1 MGKYGK
7 TMSDSYQ
14 EVLEWTITAQEL
26 QEKKKVSKREI
37 DKLEDG
43 NEHGMVALKLAQS
56 FGTPKEVKT
65 VQDINKRHQRA
76 GSIEY
81 KDQKERDAIIRK
93 YYNMAEVYEIG
104 TKEYADHTKNM
115 TPGQTVDEGRMKDIV
130 TDVKDALGKIRHRVS
145 QKGSKFIVSVD
156 SNDEED
162 AQKAM
167 KNHPLYVAGK
177 LRVIPE
183 ETELDE
189 ALSPQDKKVI
199 DTFYHTDKS
208 MTGKMLKT
216 DGKTLE
222 KMGMGAQTIAKVIPQ
237 SGGEFKVVAKMDGRS
252 TQEIV
257 NYIKKTFPKQLVTY
271 EEVELGE
278 KKQLKPNAKFDFDLF
293 SDMKGAKEANAELNK
308 ELHKAV
314 RMKDKKS
321 AVAHMRKIQN
331 KYMKFGATDTEPS
344 MTIGTVLDAI
354 FENKEIAELKKRIE
368 LDEAKFQVNYSKN
381 NKLYSKTINAKD
393 EDDAEEKAIK
403 KFKIDDDDIR
413 SVVKEALDEVTMTK
427 ALNIDPKDVDRMK
440 VLAVLYTRALKLP
453 SGSPLQDKIKKEIT
467 KLRKQLG
474 MNEAIEQK
482 LDEMFDYVLL
492 DKDNKIVGRY
502 SGKDA
507 KKNAQSDKNSAHLP
521 PMRIPKGEVS
531 KMKVYPISPKDKK
544 GIGDMVL
551 AIGEE
556 VKLTEKIEYVEY
568 KFKNSRDASSAKSYF
583 DGIQLMKFDVNDDNI
598 SNGELMVDAGNKDMT
613 KYHKEVMKKFRP
625 KVMVQEKKLTDAEM
639 KKREEIAKAI
649 EKDDPD
655 MPMDKK
661 MAIAT
666 ATAKRVAEEE
676 EPDKPDTAKKVD
688 QMRDDK
694 KKTRI
699 AQLQLQ
705 IAKATETINK
715 LNTQEK

>member
-7 TMSDSYQ
+7 TITDAYQ
-14 EVLEWTITAQEL
+14 EVLEWTVTAHKL

-37 DKLEDG
+37 DKLEDD

-115 TPGQTVDEGRMKDIV
+115 TPGQTVDEGKMKDIV

-145 QKGSKFIVSVD
+145 QKGSKFMVSVD
-156 SNDEED
+156 QNDEED

-183 ETELDE
+183 DVELD
-189 ALSPQDKKVI
+189 
-199 DTFYHTDKS
+199 
-208 MTGKMLKT
+208 
-216 DGKTLE
+216 
-222 KMGMGAQTIAKVIPQ
+222 
-237 SGGEFKVVAKMDGRS
+237 
-252 TQEIV
+252 
-257 NYIKKTFPKQLVTY
+257 
-271 EEVELGE
+271 E
-278 KKQLKPNAKFDFDLF
+278 KKQLKPKAKFDFDLF
-293 SDMKGAKEANAELNK
+293 SDMKGAKEAEADLNK
-308 ELHKAV
+308 ELHKAA

-354 FENKEIAELKKRIE
+354 FENKEIAELKKIIE
-368 LDEAKFQVNYSKN
+368 LN
-381 NKLYSKTINAKD
+381 
-393 EDDAEEKAIK
+393 
-403 KFKIDDDDIR
+403 
-413 SVVKEALDEVTMTK
+413 
-427 ALNIDPKDVDRMK
+427 
-440 VLAVLYTRALKLP
+440 
-453 SGSPLQDKIKKEIT
+453 
-467 KLRKQLG
+467 
-474 MNEAIEQK
+474 
-482 LDEMFDYVLL
+482 EMFDYVLL

-556 VKLTEKIEYVEY
+556 LELTEKVSKDLAIKILSMNKNQ
-568 KFKNSRDASSAKSYF
+568 KFAKISGDFVPEIYLSSSDKDSLKKEFGRLPRGLPSASSGIPVVDFINYALGLDNEIDTEG
-583 DGIQLMKFDVNDDNI
+583 DGNAPKLYDYRKGKVIGKPKTV
-598 SNGELMVDAGNKDMT
+598 GDAARIAGVRLT
-613 KYHKEVMKKFRP
+613 
-625 KVMVQEKKLTDAEM
+625 EKKLTDAEM

-649 EKDDPD
+649 EKDNPD

-676 EPDKPDTAKKVD
+676 EPNKPDTAKKVD

>member
-7 TMSDSYQ
+7 TITDAYQ
-14 EVLEWTITAQEL
+14 EVLEWTVTAHEL
-26 QEKKKVSKREI
+26 QEKKKVTKREI
-37 DKLEDG
+37 KDLEND

-56 FGTPKEVKT
+56 FGTPKEVKKI
-65 VQDINKRHQRA
+65 QDINKKHQRA
-76 GSIEY
+76 GEIES
-81 KDQKERDAIIRK
+81 KDQKERDAIARK

-104 TKEYADHTKNM
+104 TKEYADHTKYM
-115 TPGQTVDEGRMKDIV
+115 TPGQTVDEGKMKDIV
-130 TDVKDALGKIRHRVS
+130 TDVKSALGKIRHRVS

-189 ALSPQDKKVI
+189 GKFYLFDNEKDARDYAKKIKGKYV
-199 DTFYHTDKS
+199 KG
-208 MTGKMLKT
+208 TGKSA
-216 DGKTLE
+216 GQH
-222 KMGMGAQTIAKVIPQ
+222 A
-237 SGGEFKVVAKMDGRS
+237 VVK
-252 TQEIV
+252 
-257 NYIKKTFPKQLVTY
+257 
-271 EEVELGE
+271 EEVELDE
-278 KKQLKPNAKFDFDLF
+278 DAMVIDL
-293 SDMKGAKEANAELNK
+293 D
-308 ELHKAV
+308 
-314 RMKDKKS
+314 
-321 AVAHMRKIQN
+321 
-331 KYMKFGATDTEPS
+331 
-344 MTIGTVLDAI
+344 
-354 FENKEIAELKKRIE
+354 
-368 LDEAKFQVNYSKN
+368 YSKN
-381 NKLYSKTINAKD
+381 PKGLYN
-393 EDDAEEKAIK
+393 
-403 KFKIDDDDIR
+403 
-413 SVVKEALDEVTMTK
+413 
-427 ALNIDPKDVDRMK
+427 
-440 VLAVLYTRALKLP
+440 AVLQMSKRLGLTIYNAPQAMKDLQTKGKVRLGGKGANLVKFMKYLNDKGIEP
-453 SGSPLQDKIKKEIT
+453 SVDV
-467 KLRKQLG
+467 
-474 MNEAIEQK
+474 QK
-482 LDEMFDYVLL
+482 
-492 DKDNKIVGRY
+492 G
-502 SGKDA
+502 
-507 KKNAQSDKNSAHLP
+507 
-521 PMRIPKGEVS
+521 
-531 KMKVYPISPKDKK
+531 KMK
-544 GIGDMVL
+544 
-551 AIGEE
+551 EE
-556 VKLTEKIEYVEY
+556 LDSRLEEKIEYVEY

-583 DGIQLMKFDVNDDNI
+583 DGIQLMNFDVNDDNI

-649 EKDDPD
+649 EKDNPD

-676 EPDKPDTAKKVD
+676 EPDKPDTAKQLD

>member
-7 TMSDSYQ
+7 TITDAYQ
-14 EVLEWTITAQEL
+14 EVLEWTVTAHEL
-26 QEKKKVSKREI
+26 QEKKKVTKREI
-37 DKLEDG
+37 KDLEND

-56 FGTPKEVKT
+56 FGTPKEVKKI
-65 VQDINKRHQRA
+65 QDINKRHQRA
-76 GSIEY
+76 GEIES
-81 KDQKERDAIIRK
+81 KDQKERDAIARK

-104 TKEYADHTKNM
+104 TKEYDDHTKNM
-115 TPGQTVDEGRMKDIV
+115 TPGQTVDEGKMKDIV
-130 TDVKDALGKIRHRVS
+130 TDVKSALGKIRHRVS

-189 ALSPQDKKVI
+189 KFKVGDRVKVKKGTMGPTQRHYEKTVGTIIKDYKDGDFKVNFGGYDDLGI
-199 DTFYHTDKS
+199 DGKLLVKEETELNEGKFYLFDNEKDARDYAKKIKGKYVKG
-208 MTGKMLKT
+208 TGKSA
-216 DGKTLE
+216 GQH
-222 KMGMGAQTIAKVIPQ
+222 A
-237 SGGEFKVVAKMDGRS
+237 VVK
-252 TQEIV
+252 
-257 NYIKKTFPKQLVTY
+257 
-271 EEVELGE
+271 EEVE
-278 KKQLKPNAKFDFDLF
+278 
-293 SDMKGAKEANAELNK
+293 
-308 ELHKAV
+308 
-314 RMKDKKS
+314 
-321 AVAHMRKIQN
+321 
-331 KYMKFGATDTEPS
+331 
-344 MTIGTVLDAI
+344 
-354 FENKEIAELKKRIE
+354 
-368 LDEAKFQVNYSKN
+368 
-381 NKLYSKTINAKD
+381 
-393 EDDAEEKAIK
+393 
-403 KFKIDDDDIR
+403 
-413 SVVKEALDEVTMTK
+413 LDEVTMAT
-427 ALNIDPKDVDRMK
+427 ALNIDPKDVDKMK

-453 SGSPLQDKIKKEIT
+453 SNSPMQDKIKKEIA

-474 MNEAIEQK
+474 MNEESLIEDAMVID
-482 LDEMFDYVLL
+482 LD
-492 DKDNKIVGRY
+492 Y
-502 SGKDA
+502 S
-507 KKNAQSDKNSAHLP
+507 KN
-521 PMRIPKGEVS
+521 PKGLYNAVLQMSKRLGLTIYNAPQAMKDLQTKGKVRLGGKGANLVKFMKYLNDKGIEPSVDVQKG
-531 KMKVYPISPKDKK
+531 KMKE
-544 GIGDMVL
+544 GIV
-551 AIGEE
+551 
-556 VKLTEKIEYVEY
+556 EKIEYVEY

-613 KYHKEVMKKFRP
+613 KYHKEVMKKFKP

-649 EKDDPD
+649 EKDNPN

-676 EPDKPDTAKKVD
+676 EPDKPDTAKQVD

-715 LNTQEK
+715 LNAQEK

>member
-1 MGKYGK
+1 ALTKANIKHVAKQHPMKRSKIIVNVSRKDYK
-7 TMSDSYQ
+7 
-14 EVLEWTITAQEL
+14 AA
-26 QEKKKVSKREI
+26 EK
-37 DKLEDG
+37 
-43 NEHGMVALKLAQS
+43 
-56 FGTPKEVKT
+56 
-65 VQDINKRHQRA
+65 
-76 GSIEY
+76 
-81 KDQKERDAIIRK
+81 
-93 YYNMAEVYEIG
+93 
-104 TKEYADHTKNM
+104 
-115 TPGQTVDEGRMKDIV
+115 
-130 TDVKDALGKIRHRVS
+130 ALGKEFSS
-145 QKGSKFIVSVD
+145 QGDNIMLGILESTD
-156 SNDEED
+156 LDEKYD
-162 AQKAM
+162 LYHKTFSDAM
-167 KNHPLYVAGK
+167 KHAVDYAKSKMGITVDPKEIDDKVATG
-177 LRVIPE
+177 P
-183 ETELDE
+183 
-189 ALSPQDKKVI
+189 KKP
-199 DTFYHTDKS
+199 S
-208 MTGKMLKT
+208 
-216 DGKTLE
+216 DGKTNKYRL
-222 KMGMGAQTIAKVIPQ
+222 KGK
-237 SGGEFKVVAKMDGRS
+237 GGNLQIQVYNKGGSKPFELNMYK
-252 TQEIV
+252 
-257 NYIKKTFPKQLVTY
+257 
-271 EEVELGE
+271 EEVELDE

-381 NKLYSKTINAKD
+381 NKLYSKTI
-393 EDDAEEKAIK
+393 
-403 KFKIDDDDIR
+403 DDDIR
-413 SVVKEALDEVTMTK
+413 SVVKEALDEVSMTT

-453 SGSPLQDKIKKEIT
+453 SGSPMQDKIKKEIT

-507 KKNAQSDKNSAHLP
+507 KKNAESGKKSAHLP

-556 VKLTEKIEYVEY
+556 VELTEKVSKDLAIKILSMNKNQKFAKISGDYVPEIY
-568 KFKNSRDASSAKSYF
+568 LSSSDKDSLKKEFGKLPRGLPSASSGIPVVDFINYALGLDNEIDTEGDGNAPKLYDYRKGKVIGKPKTVGDAAK
-583 DGIQLMKFDVNDDNI
+583 I
-598 SNGELMVDAGNKDMT
+598 AGVKLT
-613 KYHKEVMKKFRP
+613 
-625 KVMVQEKKLTDAEM
+625 EKKLTDAEM

-655 MPMDKK
+655 MPMD
-661 MAIAT
+661 
-666 ATAKRVAEEE
+666 
-676 EPDKPDTAKKVD
+676 
-688 QMRDDK
+688 
-694 KKTRI
+694 
-699 AQLQLQ
+699 
-705 IAKATETINK
+705 
-715 LNTQEK
+715 

>member
-1 MGKYGK
+1 
-7 TMSDSYQ
+7 
-14 EVLEWTITAQEL
+14 
-26 QEKKKVSKREI
+26 
-37 DKLEDG
+37 
-43 NEHGMVALKLAQS
+43 
-56 FGTPKEVKT
+56 
-65 VQDINKRHQRA
+65 
-76 GSIEY
+76 
-81 KDQKERDAIIRK
+81 
-93 YYNMAEVYEIG
+93 
-104 TKEYADHTKNM
+104 
-115 TPGQTVDEGRMKDIV
+115 
-130 TDVKDALGKIRHRVS
+130 
-145 QKGSKFIVSVD
+145 
-156 SNDEED
+156 
-162 AQKAM
+162 
-167 KNHPLYVAGK
+167 
-177 LRVIPE
+177 
-183 ETELDE
+183 
-189 ALSPQDKKVI
+189 
-199 DTFYHTDKS
+199 
-208 MTGKMLKT
+208 
-216 DGKTLE
+216 
-222 KMGMGAQTIAKVIPQ
+222 MGAQTIAKVIPQ

-271 EEVELGE
+271 EEVEL
-278 KKQLKPNAKFDFDLF
+278 
-293 SDMKGAKEANAELNK
+293 
-308 ELHKAV
+308 
-314 RMKDKKS
+314 
-321 AVAHMRKIQN
+321 
-331 KYMKFGATDTEPS
+331 
-344 MTIGTVLDAI
+344 
-354 FENKEIAELKKRIE
+354 
-368 LDEAKFQVNYSKN
+368 
-381 NKLYSKTINAKD
+381 
-393 EDDAEEKAIK
+393 
-403 KFKIDDDDIR
+403 
-413 SVVKEALDEVTMTK
+413 DEVTMTK

-440 VLAVLYTRALKLP
+440 VLTVLYTRALKLP

-507 KKNAQSDKNSAHLP
+507 KKNAESGKKSAHLP

-531 KMKVYPISPKDKK
+531 KMKVYPINPKDKK

-556 VKLTEKIEYVEY
+556 VELTEKVSKDLAIKILSMNKNQKFAKISGDYVPEIY
-568 KFKNSRDASSAKSYF
+568 LSSSDKDSLKKEFGKLPRGLPSASSGIPVVDFINYALGLDNEIDTEGDGNAPKLYDYRKGKVIGKPKTVGDAAK
-583 DGIQLMKFDVNDDNI
+583 I
-598 SNGELMVDAGNKDMT
+598 AGVKLT
-613 KYHKEVMKKFRP
+613 
-625 KVMVQEKKLTDAEM
+625 EKKLTDAEM

-676 EPDKPDTAKKVD
+676 EPDKPDTAKQVD

>member
-7 TMSDSYQ
+7 TITDAYQ
-14 EVLEWTITAQEL
+14 EVLEWTVTAHKL
-26 QEKKKVSKREI
+26 QEKKKVTKREI
-37 DKLEDG
+37 DKLEDD

-115 TPGQTVDEGRMKDIV
+115 TPGQTVDEGKMKDIV
-130 TDVKDALGKIRHRVS
+130 TDVKSALGKIRHRVS

-189 ALSPQDKKVI
+189 AMKYTHVVVDPDGKVAGMSTNEKDAKDI
-199 DTFYHTDKS
+199 ASRHK
-208 MTGKMLKT
+208 GKVVMLKKPMSQKKG
-216 DGKTLE
+216 D
-222 KMGMGAQTIAKVIPQ
+222 MMINRP
-237 SGGEFKVVAKMDGRS
+237 FK
-252 TQEIV
+252 
-257 NYIKKTFPKQLVTY
+257 
-271 EEVELGE
+271 EE
-278 KKQLKPNAKFDFDLF
+278 
-293 SDMKGAKEANAELNK
+293 
-308 ELHKAV
+308 
-314 RMKDKKS
+314 
-321 AVAHMRKIQN
+321 
-331 KYMKFGATDTEPS
+331 T
-344 MTIGTVLDAI
+344 
-354 FENKEIAELKKRIE
+354 E
-368 LDEAKFQVNYSKN
+368 LDEDAMVIDLDYSKN
-381 NKLYSKTINAKD
+381 PKGLYN
-393 EDDAEEKAIK
+393 
-403 KFKIDDDDIR
+403 
-413 SVVKEALDEVTMTK
+413 
-427 ALNIDPKDVDRMK
+427 
-440 VLAVLYTRALKLP
+440 AVLQMSKRLGLTIYNAPQAMKDLQTKGKVRLGGKGANLVKFMKYLNDKGIEP
-453 SGSPLQDKIKKEIT
+453 SVDV
-467 KLRKQLG
+467 
-474 MNEAIEQK
+474 QK
-482 LDEMFDYVLL
+482 
-492 DKDNKIVGRY
+492 G
-502 SGKDA
+502 
-507 KKNAQSDKNSAHLP
+507 
-521 PMRIPKGEVS
+521 
-531 KMKVYPISPKDKK
+531 KMKE
-544 GIGDMVL
+544 GIV
-551 AIGEE
+551 
-556 VKLTEKIEYVEY
+556 EKIEYVEY

-613 KYHKEVMKKFRP
+613 KYHKEVMKKFKP
-625 KVMVQEKKLTDAEM
+625 KVMVQEMSGKDVAKRMMKIQTMKSFASKVAKMKTVSRDDLEKMLPDYIDGGDITKVLKEKKLTDAEI

-649 EKDDPD
+649 EKDNPD

-676 EPDKPDTAKKVD
+676 EPDKPDTAKQVD

-715 LNTQEK
+715 LNAQEK

>member
-7 TMSDSYQ
+7 TITDAYQ
-14 EVLEWTITAQEL
+14 EVLEWTVTAHKL

-37 DKLEDG
+37 DKLEDD

-115 TPGQTVDEGRMKDIV
+115 TPGQTVDEGKMKDIV
-130 TDVKDALGKIRHRVS
+130 TDVKDALGKIKHRVS
-145 QKGSKFIVSVD
+145 QKGSKFMVSVD
-156 SNDEED
+156 QNDEED

-183 ETELDE
+183 DVELD
-189 ALSPQDKKVI
+189 
-199 DTFYHTDKS
+199 
-208 MTGKMLKT
+208 
-216 DGKTLE
+216 
-222 KMGMGAQTIAKVIPQ
+222 
-237 SGGEFKVVAKMDGRS
+237 
-252 TQEIV
+252 
-257 NYIKKTFPKQLVTY
+257 
-271 EEVELGE
+271 E
-278 KKQLKPNAKFDFDLF
+278 KKQLKPKAKFDFDLF
-293 SDMKGAKEANAELNK
+293 SDMKGAKEAEADLNK
-308 ELHKAV
+308 ELHKAA

-354 FENKEIAELKKRIE
+354 FENKEIAELKKIIE
-368 LDEAKFQVNYSKN
+368 LN
-381 NKLYSKTINAKD
+381 
-393 EDDAEEKAIK
+393 
-403 KFKIDDDDIR
+403 
-413 SVVKEALDEVTMTK
+413 
-427 ALNIDPKDVDRMK
+427 
-440 VLAVLYTRALKLP
+440 
-453 SGSPLQDKIKKEIT
+453 
-467 KLRKQLG
+467 
-474 MNEAIEQK
+474 
-482 LDEMFDYVLL
+482 EMFDYVLL

-556 VKLTEKIEYVEY
+556 LELTEKVSKDLAIKILSMNKNQ
-568 KFKNSRDASSAKSYF
+568 KFAKISGDFVPEIYLSSSDKDSLKKEFGRLPRGLPSASSGIPVVDFINYALGLDNEIDTEG
-583 DGIQLMKFDVNDDNI
+583 DGNAPKLYDYRKGKVIGKPKTV
-598 SNGELMVDAGNKDMT
+598 GDAARIAGVRLT
-613 KYHKEVMKKFRP
+613 
-625 KVMVQEKKLTDAEM
+625 EKKLTDAEM

-649 EKDDPD
+649 EKDNPD

-676 EPDKPDTAKKVD
+676 EPNKPDTAKKVD